1 MQPNGLEN
9 YYFLRMCSIDLDTA
23 LNTIKVLRRYKRLD
37 VKYALLRDLTVTY
50 ARPFSTNI
58 GRLGKHNLSVKKHV
72 PKHFKPLHNE
82 LVRLRMEQ
90 FAHTDMTFYNPRVIK
105 FGPQLFAMTFKAGGY
120 EALLGKLPE
129 IEELVWLVEGSV
141 NAQISEY
148 EARPDIF
155 SDAILLTDP
164 VGLAKI

>member
-1 MQPNGLEN
+1 
-9 YYFLRMCSIDLDTA
+9 
-23 LNTIKVLRRYKRLD
+23 
-37 VKYALLRDLTVTY
+37 
-50 ARPFSTNI
+50 
-58 GRLGKHNLSVKKHV
+58 
-72 PKHFKPLHNE
+72 
-82 LVRLRMEQ
+82 
-90 FAHTDMTFYNPRVIK
+90 MTFYNPRVIK